1 MGVTAEVTVT
11 TLPDGRYAVEGWF
24 ETSQRRRMPTG
35 PGEAAVTAGNPI
47 LQAVQAQVRLTLGEG
62 ETVPIASAVDPV
74 TGELVRIDLALA
86 AAPVSRASASAGS
99 GDARLRAQLVLVR
112 RQGPTILAR
121 RPYSVM
127 LQTGGKEGVKVFSGS
142 MLPTQTKAGAQTTVA
157 LKNVGAGLQLKASR
171 IADGRYRLGVDFS
184 DGVLAPGDDA
194 PQLRVFNSESEIFV
208 HAGETVTLASAVDPQ
223 TGELVEAELTIE
235 SFR

>member
-1 MGVTAEVTVT
+1 
-11 TLPDGRYAVEGWF
+11 
-24 ETSQRRRMPTG
+24 
-35 PGEAAVTAGNPI
+35 
-47 LQAVQAQVRLTLGEG
+47 
-62 ETVPIASAVDPV
+62 V
-74 TGELVRIDLALA
+74 TGEIVRIDLALV
-86 AAPVSRASASAGS
+86 AAPVTKAPAAAGS
-99 GDARLRAQLVLVR
+99 GDARLLAQLVFVR

-121 RPYSVM
+121 RPYAVM
-127 LQTGGKEGVKVFSGS
+127 LQAGGKDGVKVFSGS
-142 MLPTQTKAGAQTTVA
+142 MLPVQTKAGAQTTVA

-208 HAGETVTLASAVDPQ
+208 QAGETVTLASAVDPV

-235 SFR
+235 AVK